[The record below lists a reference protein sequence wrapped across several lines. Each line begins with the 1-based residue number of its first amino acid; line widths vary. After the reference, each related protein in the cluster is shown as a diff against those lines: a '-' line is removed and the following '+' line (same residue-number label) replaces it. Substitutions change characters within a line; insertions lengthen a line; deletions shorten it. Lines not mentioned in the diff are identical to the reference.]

1 MLRNPV
7 ELLRG
12 LPATVRVLV
21 AGTFINKLG
30 SFIIP
35 FLTIVLKREFRLSG
49 SEVGA
54 LVMAYGAGSLISVL
68 SGGVLTDRLGRRAT
82 LLLSLFGSGAAAVL
96 LGFSP
101 SIRVFAILLVLFG
114 FVADLYRPAASAIIA
129 DLLPSSQRAV
139 GFAALRMAVNLGFAF
154 GMTLGGLLA
163 DWSWRLL
170 FVGDGL
176 TTALYGA
183 LVYFFIPETRP
194 RTTESA
200 GEKHSGSVA
209 AGVWRDPVF
218 LQVMAVSLAFGLIFF
233 CHITALPLTITV
245 KGGYPSWVFG
255 ALVGMNGLLIALF
268 EVTVVHRLGGRRR
281 LRVAAVGT
289 ALVGLGFGLSGLL
302 AHWAWYLA
310 TVLIWTAGEI
320 LSTPFKMAFVTDWA
334 PPALRGR
341 YLSLYQATWSVAV
354 ALNPILFLPLQARL
368 GDRLFW
374 PLMILLAVPAA
385 IVLLR
390 LDRAA
395 DRPERLRGLSHPV
408 SAEAEAALLGPAALE
423 G

>member
-7 ELLRG
+7 VLLRG

-49 SEVGA
+49 TEVGT
-54 LVMAYGAGSLISVL
+54 LVMAYGAGSLVSVL
-68 SGGVLTDRLGRRAT
+68 CGGVLTDRLGRRAT
-82 LLLSLFGSGAAAVL
+82 LLVSLFGSGGAAIL

-101 SIRVFAILLVLFG
+101 SIRAFATLLVLFG
-114 FVADLYRPAASAIIA
+114 FVADLYRPAASAIVA

-176 TTALYGA
+176 TTVLYGA

-194 RTTESA
+194 GA
-200 GEKHSGSVA
+200 SGGHAEQARPPA
-209 AGVWRDPVF
+209 ALWGDRVF
-218 LQVMAVSLAFGLIFF
+218 LQVMAVSLAFGLVFF
-233 CHITALPLTITV
+233 CHITTLPLTITGN
-245 KGGYPSWVFG
+245 GGYPSWVFG
-255 ALVGMNGLLIALF
+255 ALVGVNGLLIALL
-268 EVTVVHRLGGRRR
+268 EVSVVHRLGGRRR
-281 LRVAAVGT
+281 LRVAALGT
-289 ALVGLGFGLSGLL
+289 ALAGLGFGLSGLFT
-302 AHWAWYLA
+302 HWAWYLA
-310 TVLIWTAGEI
+310 TVVIWTAGEI

-368 GDRLFW
+368 GDRIFW
-374 PLMILLAVPAA
+374 PLMMVVAAPAVM
-385 IVLLR
+385 VLLR
-390 LDRAA
+390 LDRIA
-395 DRPERLRGLSHPV
+395 DRPERLRGLSHPPA
-408 SAEAEAALLGPAALE
+408 AEAEAALLAPTPLQG
-423 G
+423 

>member
-7 ELLRG
+7 TLLRE
-12 LPATVRVLV
+12 LPPTVRVLV

-49 SEVGA
+49 TEVGA
-54 LVMAYGAGSLISVL
+54 LVMAYGAGSLVSVL

-82 LLLSLFGSGAAAVL
+82 LLLSLFGSGGAAIL

-101 SIRVFAILLVLFG
+101 SIRVFATVLVLFG

-129 DLLPSSQRAV
+129 DLLPSAQRAV
-139 GFAALRMAVNLGFAF
+139 GFAGLRMAVNLGFAV

-176 TTALYGA
+176 TTALYGM

-194 RTTESA
+194 
-200 GEKHSGSVA
+200 HVA
-209 AGVWRDPVF
+209 AGAGAERSASPTASPWRDAVF
-218 LQVMAVSLAFGLIFF
+218 LQLMGVSFAFGLIFF

-245 KGGYPSWVFG
+245 NGGYPSWVFG

-268 EVTVVHRLGGRRR
+268 EMSVVHRLSGRRR
-281 LRVAAVGT
+281 LRVAALG
-289 ALVGLGFGLSGLL
+289 ASLVGLGFGLSGVFT
-302 AHWAWYLA
+302 HWAWYLV
-310 TVLIWTAGEI
+310 TVVIWTAGEI
-320 LSTPFKMAFVTDWA
+320 FSTPFKMAFVTDWA

-374 PLMILLAVPAA
+374 PLMILVAAPAA
-385 IVLLR
+385 MVLLR

-395 DRPERLRGLSHPV
+395 DRPERLRGLSHEPAAA
-408 SAEAEAALLGPAALE
+408 AEAGLLAPAPLQ

>member
-7 ELLRG
+7 VLLRG
-12 LPATVRVLV
+12 LPPTVRVLV

-49 SEVGA
+49 TEVGA

-68 SGGVLTDRLGRRAT
+68 CGGVLTDRLGRRAT
-82 LLLSLFGSGAAAVL
+82 LLLSLFGSGAAAIL

-101 SIRVFAILLVLFG
+101 SIRVFATLLVLFG

-129 DLLPSSQRAV
+129 DLLPSAQRAV
-139 GFAALRMAVNLGFAF
+139 GFAALRMAVNLGFAM
-154 GMTLGGLLA
+154 GMTLGGVLA
-163 DWSWRLL
+163 DWNWRLM
-170 FVGDGL
+170 FVADGL

-194 RTTESA
+194 MAPAGAGAMPSA
-200 GEKHSGSVA
+200 SPA
-209 AGVWRDPVF
+209 AGLWRDSVF
-218 LQVMAVSLAFGLIFF
+218 LQVMAVSLAFGLVFF

-245 KGGYPSWVFG
+245 NAGYPSWVFG
-255 ALVGMNGLLIALF
+255 ALVGLNGLLIALF
-268 EVTVVHRLGGRRR
+268 EVSVVHRLGGRRR

-289 ALVGLGFGLSGLL
+289 ALAGLGFGLSGLL
-302 AHWAWYLA
+302 THWAWYLV
-310 TVLIWTAGEI
+310 TVVIWTAGEI

-368 GDRLFW
+368 GDRIFW
-374 PLMILLAVPAA
+374 PLMMVVAAPAVM
-385 IVLLR
+385 VLLR
-390 LDRAA
+390 LDRVA
-395 DRPERLRGLSHPV
+395 DRPERLRGLSHPPG
-408 SAEAEAALLGPAALE
+408 AEAEAALLAPAPLQ